1 MGVDSSRYVALILVL
16 IATRTAYAA
25 ENAQPKPVSPEGVEV
40 TATGYDPRQSQTATK
55 NSITREELEK
65 YGDQTL
71 SDALK
76 RAPGVTVDSEIRMRG
91 LGAGYTQILINGE
104 PAAPGFTVDSI
115 PPEMIERIE
124 IFKAPVAEHSAQAVA
139 GTINVIL
146 RKGARFNERRI
157 KLTTDYG
164 YASWSP
170 GATLQ
175 MAGSNERFSYQL
187 LANGGHATN
196 ERTTLTEDT
205 DRDASGAEVAH
216 RFTEQPSESRRTGFN
231 IAPQVSWKL
240 DRGIL
245 DWQVFAQ
252 GVHSPNSSESHETT
266 LLGEP
271 TQYPDSR
278 SVNNDLRGN
287 YARMEL
293 GWASAVRTNDKL
305 EVRVSAD
312 RQSRTTD
319 FHFYGFDPGDV
330 YQLDRNVLSS
340 GSGNGFRTRG
350 KYATTVGRHH
360 ELAVGWEGAYA
371 RRSDSRLQLDRSAAG
386 DLLYALDQQYA
397 ARMKLLAFFAQ
408 DEWAATD
415 RLKAYMGLRWEEL
428 QTEVTGEAFD
438 RISNRSGVLS
448 PSAQFVWALPN
459 SEKDQIR
466 FGVSRTYKA
475 PVTTALV
482 PRRFTVNND
491 NGPTNPDTQGNPN
504 LRPELAWGLD
514 VAYES
519 YFTQGSFAG
528 VSAYVRHIDSVT
540 VPVLFQDGNEWV
552 RTSGNAGSAKVYGL
566 EVELKTRLRAFVADG
581 PDIEARANL
590 ARNWSFVSSVPR
602 PNNSLSSQTPVSA
615 NIGFDYHVVSGVATG
630 LNYSYR
636 SGVVAKVTPSWTTGN
651 YPNRTLDLYCS
662 WKADAKTDFRLS
674 ISNLLHQDQTEFAY
688 YTDLTGDSYRTVISP
703 YKMSVRLTFER
714 KL

>member
-1 MGVDSSRYVALILVL
+1 MGVDSSRYVALILAL
-16 IATRTAYAA
+16 ITTRGACAT
-25 ENAQPKPVSPEGVEV
+25 ENSQPKPVSPEGVEV

-65 YGDQTL
+65 YGDRTL
-71 SDALK
+71 SDALQ

-146 RKGARFNERRI
+146 RKGARFSERRV
-157 KLTTDYG
+157 KLATDYG
-164 YASWSP
+164 YGSWSP
-170 GATLQ
+170 AATLQ
-175 MAGSNERFSYQL
+175 MAGSNDRLSYQL
-187 LANGGHATN
+187 LANGWH
-196 ERTTLTEDT
+196 TTSESTMLTEDV
-205 DRDASGAEVAH
+205 DHDASGADVAH
-216 RFTEQPSESRRTGFN
+216 RLTEQPGESRRTGFN

-240 DRGIL
+240 GRGVL
-245 DWQVFAQ
+245 DWQAFAQ
-252 GVHSPNSSESHETT
+252 GLHNPNSSESHETT

-278 SVNNDLRGN
+278 SVNNDSRAH
-287 YARMEL
+287 YARTEL
-293 GWASAVRTNDKL
+293 GWSAPVRTDDKL
-305 EVRVSAD
+305 EVRLTAD
-312 RQSRTTD
+312 GQSRTTG
-319 FHFYGFDPGDV
+319 FHFYGFGPGDV

-340 GSGNGFRTRG
+340 GSGNGFRTKG
-350 KYATTVGRHH
+350 KYATTVRHH
-360 ELAVGWEGAYA
+360 ELAVGWEGSYA
-371 RRSDSRLQLDRSAAG
+371 RRSESRLQLDRSAAG

-397 ARMKLLAFFAQ
+397 VQTKLLAFFAQ

-415 RLKAYMGLRWEEL
+415 RLKAYLGLRWEGL

-438 RISNRSGVLS
+438 PVSNRSGVLS

-475 PVTTALV
+475 PATTALV

-504 LRPELAWGLD
+504 LQPELAWGLD

-519 YFTQGSFAG
+519 YFAQGSFAG

-552 RTSGNAGSAKVYGL
+552 RTSGNDGTAKVYGL

-602 PNNSLSSQTPVSA
+602 PNNGLSSQIPMSA
-615 NIGFDYHVVSGVATG
+615 NIGFDYHVVTGVATG
-630 LNYSYR
+630 FNYSYR
-636 SGVVAKVTPSWTTGN
+636 SGVLAKVTPSWTTGN
-651 YPNRTLDLYCS
+651 YPKRTLDLYCS

-674 ISNLLHQDQTEFAY
+674 ISNLLHQDQTDFAY
-688 YTDLTGDSYRTVISP
+688 YTDLTGDSYRTVTSP
-703 YKMSVRLTFER
+703 YKTSVRLTFER